1 MLVFVT
7 KASDDYWYDFKEVN
21 TLDDLMKIYD
31 YIIIEKNTLYN
42 NETEEFF
49 TKFWEDFKKED
60 IPKAISAKYH
70 VIIYDDYVE

>member
-21 TLDDLMKIYD
+21 TLDDLMEIHGSV
-31 YIIIEKNTLYN
+31 IVEKNILYPGD
-42 NETEEFF
+42 FD
-49 TKFWEDFKKED
+49 FWEGFKKED